1 MRLSD
6 AIWIISRGVV
16 VDDLRS
22 GDLVE
27 LPIDVDLVTGP
38 VGLTMRA
45 DASPTVPIQIIR
57 DAIRAVAT
65 EIGLT
70 SPDKPPVVART
81 GPWSNP
87 ELR

>member
-1 MRLSD
+1 VRTWPQYAPTAEPSFPRPLSFARS
-6 AIWIISRGVV
+6 AI

-27 LPIDVDLVTGP
+27 LPIDVDLITGP

-45 DASPTVPIQIIR
+45 DASPTLPTQIIR
-57 DAIRAVAT
+57 DAIRAVAA

-70 SPDKPPVVART
+70 SADRA
-81 GPWSNP
+81 S
-87 ELR
+87 